1 MGMRL
6 APGLEGNRIREVIGS
21 EVGEDRTGCA
31 DLSQTGTDIWI
42 LF

>member
-1 MGMRL
+1 MGTRL
-6 APGLEGNRIREVIGS
+6 APGLDGDRIREVIGD

-31 DLSQTGTDIWI
+31 DLSQTATDIWI